1 MSNANNNLFK
11 LANIL
16 KQESSNITPY
26 LQDCFK
32 YLHQNPELSFQEF
45 ETTCFIQKEL
55 TSFGVKLQDI
65 DSKVGVV
72 GLLQGGKPGPCVA
85 LRADID
91 ALPIQ
96 EESSCTFPSK
106 KQGIFHG
113 CGHDAHTAAL
123 LGAAKI
129 LSSLKEELPGT
140 VKFIFQPAEEGAGG
154 AKYLTQKGCMD
165 HPKVDAVFGL
175 HNAPTV
181 ASYKLGLKTGGIM
194 AAVHKFTVTLTGKG
208 GHGAIPETNI
218 DSIVAAAAMIQS
230 LQTITSRNVP
240 PSKACVVS
248 VCSIHGGDVLTF
260 NVNPETVTFCGTCRC
275 YSPEMEIL
283 IQKRFHDIVENIASA
298 YQVKAKIQYE
308 TLHSAVINPK
318 ELYETAVSVAEVLNI
333 PYECPIASTAGDDFS
348 TFSEYAP
355 SYFYWLGNYSEEKD
369 TVYPLHSPKFK
380 IDTDTLSLGASVYA
394 MSAIMYLMK

>member
-1 MSNANNNLFK
+1 MKKSNI
-11 LANIL
+11 NIL
-16 KQESSNITPY
+16 ELSQVIKQESCKINQY
-26 LQDCFK
+26 LQDCFLH
-32 YLHQNPELSFQEF
+32 LHQNPELSFQEF
-45 ETTCFIQKEL
+45 QTSSFIQKEL
-55 TSFGVKLQDI
+55 TSFGIDIQNI
-65 DSKVGVV
+65 DSNVGVV
-72 GLLQGGKPGPCVA
+72 GLLQGKKTGPCVA

-96 EESSCTFPSK
+96 EQSSCTYPSQ

-113 CGHDAHTAAL
+113 CGHDAHTTSL

-129 LSSLKEELPGT
+129 LASLKDELSGT
-140 VKFIFQPAEEGAGG
+140 IKFIFQPAEEGAGG
-154 AKYLTQKGCMD
+154 AVYLTQKGCMEQ
-165 HPKVDAVFGL
+165 PKVDAIFGL

-181 ASYKLGLKTGGIM
+181 ASHKLGLKSGGIM

-240 PSKACVVS
+240 PSQASVVS
-248 VCSIHGGDVLTF
+248 ICSIHAGDGLTF

-275 YSPEMEIL
+275 YSKEMEAL
-283 IQKRFHDIVENIASA
+283 IQKRFYEIVENIASA

-308 TLHSAVINPK
+308 QLHSAVINDE
-318 ELYETAVSVAEVLNI
+318 ELYHTAVSVAKTLGI
-333 PYECPIASTAGDDFS
+333 PYECPIPSTAGDDFS
-348 TFSEYAP
+348 TFAQYAP
-355 SYFYWLGNYSEEKD
+355 SYFYWLGNYQEEKD
-369 TVYPLHSPKFK
+369 TIYPLHSPKFK

-394 MSAIMYLMK
+394 MSAIMYLM